1 MTPVKSN
8 TFLKKVKDITISG
21 SLSMLILSAGLYGCS
36 SSESTEGD
44 YEQTEVYTQGVR
56 TYIKETSKGEF
67 KITEEIAVPADSSK
81 AIVTYLNGRVETLT
95 KEQSKKL
102 IDEEITRNQNTV
114 GHNNGLSNVLLYG
127 GMGYFLGRTMSPNY
141 GFYRPD
147 FRQNN
152 SGSGFVPNGGV
163 KNSADMGR
171 YYSNPETFAK
181 SSEVN
186 RNISRSRT
194 TVTRPSSSRSGFFGS
209 RSRSGSGFGG

>member
-1 MTPVKSN
+1 MTPVKTN

-21 SLSMLILSAGLYGCS
+21 SLTMLILSSGLYSCS

-81 AIVTYLNGRVETLT
+81 AIVTYLDGRVETLT

-102 IDEEITRNQNTV
+102 IDEEITRNENTI

-152 SGSGFVPNGGV
+152 NGGFTSTGGV
-163 KNSADMGR
+163 KNTADMGR
-171 YYSNPETFAK
+171 YYSNPETFTK
-181 SSEVN
+181 STEVN
-186 RNISRSRT
+186 RNITKSRT
-194 TVTRPSSSRSGFFGS
+194 MVTRPSSSRSGFFGS

>member
-1 MTPVKSN
+1 MTPVKTN

-21 SLSMLILSAGLYGCS
+21 SLTMLILSSGLYSCS

-81 AIVTYLNGRVETLT
+81 AIVTYLDGRIETLT

-102 IDEEITRNQNTV
+102 IDEEITRNENTI

-152 SGSGFVPNGGV
+152 NGGFTSTGGV
-163 KNSADMGR
+163 KNTADMGR
-171 YYSNPETFAK
+171 YYSNPETFTK
-181 SSEVN
+181 STEVN
-186 RNISRSRT
+186 RNITKSRT
-194 TVTRPSSSRSGFFGS
+194 MVTRPSSSRSGFFGS

>member
-1 MTPVKSN
+1 MTPVKTN

-21 SLSMLILSAGLYGCS
+21 SLTMLILSSGLYSCS

-81 AIVTYLNGRVETLT
+81 AIVTYLDGRVETLT

-102 IDEEITRNQNTV
+102 IDEEITRNENTI

-152 SGSGFVPNGGV
+152 NGGFTSTGGV
-163 KNSADMGR
+163 KNTADMGR
-171 YYSNPETFAK
+171 YYSNPETFTK
-181 SSEVN
+181 STEVH
-186 RNISRSRT
+186 RNITKSRT
-194 TVTRPSSSRSGFFGS
+194 MVTRPSSSRSGFFGS

>member
-1 MTPVKSN
+1 MTPVKTN

-21 SLSMLILSAGLYGCS
+21 SLTMLILSSGLYSCS

-81 AIVTYLNGRVETLT
+81 AIVTYLDGRVETLT

-102 IDEEITRNQNTV
+102 IDEEITRNENTI
-114 GHNNGLSNVLLYG
+114 GHNNALSNVLLYG

-152 SGSGFVPNGGV
+152 NGGFTSTGGV
-163 KNSADMGR
+163 KNTADMGR
-171 YYSNPETFAK
+171 YYSNPETFTK
-181 SSEVN
+181 STEVN
-186 RNISRSRT
+186 RNITKSRT
-194 TVTRPSSSRSGFFGS
+194 MVTRPSSSRSGFFGS

>member
-8 TFLKKVKDITISG
+8 TFLKKVKDITISS
-21 SLSMLILSAGLYGCS
+21 SLTMLILSSGMYGCS
-36 SSESTEGD
+36 SESNETE
-44 YEQTEVYTQGVR
+44 YEQAEVYSQGVR
-56 TYIKETSKGEF
+56 TYIKEISKGEF

-81 AIVTYLNGRVETLT
+81 AIVTYLDGREEVLT

-102 IDEEITRNQNTV
+102 IDEEITRNENTI

-141 GFYRPD
+141 SYYRPD
-147 FRQNN
+147 FRQNS

-163 KNSADMGR
+163 KSNADMGR

-181 SSEVN
+181 STEVN
-186 RNISRSRT
+186 RNITRSRT
-194 TVTRPSSSRSGFFGS
+194 MVTRPSSSRSGFFGS
-209 RSRSGSGFGG
+209 RSRSGTGFGG

>member
-21 SLSMLILSAGLYGCS
+21 SLTMLILSSGFYSCS
-36 SSESTEGD
+36 SPESTEGE
-44 YEQTEVYTQGVR
+44 YEQAEVYTQGVR

-81 AIVTYLNGRVETLT
+81 AIVTYLDGREEVLT

-102 IDEEITRNQNTV
+102 IDEEITRNENTI

-141 GFYRPD
+141 GSYRPD
-147 FRQNN
+147 FRQNSN
-152 SGSGFVPNGGV
+152 GSGFVPNGGV
-163 KNSADMGR
+163 KSNADMGR

-181 SSEVN
+181 STEVN
-186 RNISRSRT
+186 RNITRSRT

>member
-1 MTPVKSN
+1 MTPVKTN

-21 SLSMLILSAGLYGCS
+21 SLTMLILSSGLYNCS
-36 SSESTEGD
+36 SSESEGD
-44 YEQTEVYTQGVR
+44 YEQAEVYKQGVR

-81 AIVTYLNGRVETLT
+81 AIVTYLDGREEVLT

-102 IDEEITRNQNTV
+102 IDEEITRNENTI

-141 GFYRPD
+141 GSYRPD

-152 SGSGFVPNGGV
+152 TGSGFVPNSGV
-163 KNSADMGR
+163 KSNADMGR

-194 TVTRPSSSRSGFFGS
+194 TVTRPTSSKSGFFGS
-209 RSRSGSGFGG
+209 RSRSGSGLGG

>member
-1 MTPVKSN
+1 MTPVKTN

-21 SLSMLILSAGLYGCS
+21 SLTMLILSSGLYSCS

-81 AIVTYLNGRVETLT
+81 AIVTYLDGRVETLT

-102 IDEEITRNQNTV
+102 IDEEITRNENTI

-152 SGSGFVPNGGV
+152 NGGFTSTGGV
-163 KNSADMGR
+163 KNTADMGR
-171 YYSNPETFAK
+171 YYSNPEPFTK
-181 SSEVN
+181 STEVN
-186 RNISRSRT
+186 RNITKSRT
-194 TVTRPSSSRSGFFGS
+194 MVTRPSSSRRGFFGS

>member
-1 MTPVKSN
+1 MTPVKTN
-8 TFLKKVKDITISG
+8 TFLKKVKDITVSG

-36 SSESTEGD
+36 SNESSEGD

-56 TYIKETSKGEF
+56 TYIKEISKGEF

-81 AIVTYLNGRVETLT
+81 AIITYLDGREEVLS
-95 KEQSKKL
+95 KEQAKKL
-102 IDEEITRNQNTV
+102 IDEEINQNQNTI

-147 FRQNN
+147 FNRDNRN
-152 SGSGFVPNGGV
+152 SGAGYYGGV
-163 KNSADMGR
+163 KNTSDMGR
-171 YYSNPETFAK
+171 YYSNAETFAK

-186 RNISRSRT
+186 QNITRSRT
-194 TVTRPSSSRSGFFGS
+194 TVTRPTSSRSGFFGS
-209 RSRSGSGFGG
+209 RSRSSSGFGG